1 MRDAFLRI
9 SLPLPFLFRHPRLF
23 PSVIPDIFNRESSV
37 FVFAFVAA
45 PSLVKARDMP
55 SGACRF
61 RSFGKRM
68 RGALPAWYNFIAG
81 HDFQIKIKRRKV
93 RCEFNGP

>member
-23 PSVIPDIFNRESSV
+23 PSVILPSPTFVIGDPGKGSSV

-55 SGACRF
+55 SWRYLLRNVHSA
-61 RSFGKRM
+61 RSEGTCFF
-68 RGALPAWYNFIAG
+68 PCVVT
-81 HDFQIKIKRRKV
+81 D
-93 RCEFNGP
+93 P

>member
-1 MRDAFLRI
+1 MPVYGSINVSLWRDPI
-9 SLPLPFLFRHPRLF
+9 
-23 PSVIPDIFNRESSV
+23 PS
-37 FVFAFVAA
+37 AFVAA

-55 SGACRF
+55 YGACRF

-68 RGALPAWYNFIAG
+68 RGTLPAWYNFIAG
-81 HDFQIKIKRRKV
+81 HDFQIKIKLRKV